1 VANLPS
7 GTRRAFRLA
16 LRRPRIEADVEDEVA
31 FHLEM
36 RVAELV
42 ARGSTPEAA
51 RAEAHR
57 RFGDTRHWSMAMTA
71 EDRERAALEQRAE
84 WLDDLRQ
91 DLRFGVRSLLR
102 APLFT
107 LLAVITLALGIGA
120 NAAVFGV
127 VKSVLLDALP
137 YADADRI
144 MRAYGRRAD
153 GSQDRGP
160 VSAGT
165 ITEVA
170 ARQRSFGQLAAFE
183 GRPREAV
190 YSGDNNPF
198 VTLVAWVEP
207 ALFPPLG
214 YTAAGGGV
222 FGA

>member
-1 VANLPS
+1 MGKLPS

-16 LRRPRIEADVEDEVA
+16 VRRPRIEADVDDEVA

-42 ARGSTPEAA
+42 ARGLTPEAA
-51 RAEAHR
+51 QAEACR

-91 DLRFGVRSLLR
+91 DLRYGARSLVR

-107 LLAVITLALGIGA
+107 LLAVLTLALGIGA

-137 YADADRI
+137 YADAGRV
-144 MRAYGRRAD
+144 MRAYGQRVD

-165 ITEVA
+165 IMEVA
-170 ARQRSFGQLAAFE
+170 ARQRSFSQIASFE
-183 GRPREAV
+183 GMARDAQCAQVR
-190 YSGDNNPF
+190 S
-198 VTLVAWVEP
+198 
-207 ALFPPLG
+207 
-214 YTAAGGGV
+214 
-222 FGA
+222 